1 MDKTL
6 RELAEAEE
14 QLPDNHPDWQHVAFG
29 WRSLAI
35 AQDEKIQALKED
47 LKRMTE
53 AKNGFQSALVRAIN
67 ENDRLRGG
75 KCQSN
80 T

>member
-1 MDKTL
+1 MTKTL
-6 RELAEAEE
+6 RELAESEDK
-14 QLPDNHPDWQHVAFG
+14 LPDNHPDWQHVAFG

-35 AQDEKIQALKED
+35 AQDEKILDLEQK
-47 LKRMTE
+47 LKRMTDNS
-53 AKNGFQSALVRAIN
+53 KGFQSALIRAIN